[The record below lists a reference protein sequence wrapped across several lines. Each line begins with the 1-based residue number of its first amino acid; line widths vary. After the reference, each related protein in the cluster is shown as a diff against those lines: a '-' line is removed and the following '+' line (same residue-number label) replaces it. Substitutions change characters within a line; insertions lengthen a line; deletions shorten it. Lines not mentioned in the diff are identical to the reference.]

1 MIQLDSQISEPDI
14 EVPDIAVNEESLR
27 EDLSPG
33 FEVSLIEALM
43 QLVRHRRLILM
54 VTGSVI
60 LLGILYCLSLPTL
73 YTSTTKIM
81 TPQQTQSSAALLM
94 SQLTNA
100 GGGSLAAVTGGGL
113 GLKNPNDQYLGL
125 LGSRPV
131 ADAII
136 QEFGLSSEYQSRDMT
151 AARKTLAGRTQM
163 TTEKSGFLAVSVTD
177 SDKQRA
183 AEIANAYTE
192 QLRIIT
198 KTLAVTEASQRRL
211 FYEQQLQQSREAL
224 LAAELAFQ
232 QVQQQKGLIQLDA
245 QARAMI
251 DSLAALRAQVAAKQ
265 VEVQAMRSYATEQ
278 NPDVQLA
285 ERELSALE
293 AEELNLEQHNQVPG
307 IAGLGLGNV
316 PAAGLE
322 YVRAAHEVQYQ
333 QALFDMLMKQY
344 DAAKLDESKD
354 AAIIQVVEPAI
365 AANQKSSPHRLL
377 ILIGFAIAGLL
388 LSCVLVRI
396 LWWKNAL
403 QATPKIARALRDLQN
418 TYAAKKTVEV

>member
-1 MIQLDSQISEPDI
+1 M
-14 EVPDIAVNEESLR
+14 NEESFL
-27 EDLSPG
+27 EDLHSG
-33 FEVSLIEALM
+33 FEVSLIEALV
-43 QLVRHRRLILM
+43 QLVRYKRLIAM

-100 GGGSLAAVTGGGL
+100 GGGSLAAVAGGGL

-125 LGSRPV
+125 LSSRPV

-136 QEFGLSSEYQSRDMT
+136 QEFGLSNEYRSRDMT
-151 AARKTLAGRTQM
+151 AARKTLASRTQM
-163 TTEKSGFLAVSVTD
+163 TTEKSGFLAVSVMD
-177 SDKQRA
+177 SGKQRA

-224 LAAELAFQ
+224 LAAEMAFQ

-251 DSLAALRAQVAAKQ
+251 ESLAALRAQVAAKQ

-285 ERELSALE
+285 ERELSTLE
-293 AEELNLEQHNQVPG
+293 AEETNLEQHNQVPG

-365 AANQKSSPHRLL
+365 AANQKSSPHRLI
-377 ILIGFAIAGLL
+377 ILIGFAMAGLL
-388 LSCVLVRI
+388 LSCVVVRI

-403 QATPKIARALRDLQN
+403 QSTPKISKALGDLRRA
-418 TYAAKKTVEV
+418 YASGKTIEV